1 MAKLYFR
8 HGTLASGKSL
18 QLLSVN
24 HNYKEQGKNTILLK
38 PELDTRTTNIS
49 SRIGV
54 DAECC
59 TISKE
64 TNIYE
69 HINKI
74 SNCNINKLDCIL
86 VDEAQF
92 LSKEHIKQLSTIAWR
107 LNIPVICYGLKNT
120 YLDGVLFEGSEAL
133 LYYADSIE
141 ELKTTCEC
149 CNKKATMNL
158 RLIDGKEIYDGSIVN
173 IGDIKGTDRYASVC
187 KEHYYNYN

>member
-8 HGTLASGKSL
+8 YGTLASGKSL

-24 HNYKEQGKNTILLK
+24 HNYNIQGKNTILLK
-38 PELDTRTTNIS
+38 PELDTRTDDIS

-54 DAECC
+54 NAKCY
-59 TISKE
+59 TITKSIDIYKFIDDFMDL
-64 TNIYE
+64 TNKNLE
-69 HINKI
+69 
-74 SNCNINKLDCIL
+74 CIL
-86 VDEAQF
+86 VDESQF
-92 LSKEHIKQLSTIAWR
+92 MSKEHIKQLSDVAWK

-120 YLDGVLFEGSEAL
+120 YLDGILFEGSEAL

-158 RLIDGKEIYDGSIVN
+158 RLIDEKPIYDGSVVN
-173 IGDIKGTDRYASVC
+173 IGDIKGVDRYASVC
-187 KEHYYNYN
+187 KKHYYNFN